1 MSSARTTASPPIPVH
16 APLHNYW
23 LLAGG
28 YFSLG
33 FAVFQASAI
42 GWPAHAV
49 KYFGGPA
56 ELRTANPVRY
66 AVLCLAIAAVVAAFG
81 LYALSGAGKVRPL
94 PLLRTVLIVA
104 TAIYLLRGLLVIP
117 QMPIVLKHP
126 GLVRFVV
133 FSTISLGVGVIHLG
147 GVVQLCRRGRPAGE
161 QNA

>member
-1 MSSARTTASPPIPVH
+1 MSSSGTTAFPPIPAH

-42 GWPAHAV
+42 EWPAHAV

-56 ELRTANPVRY
+56 DLRTANPVRY
-66 AVLCLAIAAVVAAFG
+66 SVLCLAIAAVVAVFG
-81 LYALSGAGKVRPL
+81 VYALSGAGKVRPL
-94 PLLRTVLIVA
+94 PLLRTVLVFV
-104 TAIYLLRGLLVIP
+104 TAIYLLRGLLIIP

-126 GLVRFVV
+126 DLVRFVV
-133 FSTISLGVGVIHLG
+133 FSAISLGVGVIHLG

>member
-1 MSSARTTASPPIPVH
+1 MSSSRTTASPPIPEH

-33 FAVFQASAI
+33 FAGFLTRAI
-42 GWPAHAV
+42 GGAAHAV

-66 AVLCLAIAAVVAAFG
+66 AVLCLAIAAVVAVFG
-81 LYALSGAGKVRPL
+81 LYALSGAAKVRPL
-94 PLLRTVLIVA
+94 PLLRTVLIVV

-133 FSTISLGVGVIHLG
+133 FSAISLGVGGIH
-147 GVVQLCRRGRPAGE
+147 
-161 QNA
+161 